1 MRRSERTYDL
11 DAQTRVSESVQ
22 RRVPPAMTDMEKQYE
37 VRLNENGDAYR
48 RLNRSVEQGMR

>member
-11 DAQTRVSESVQ
+11 DAQTRESESVQ

-37 VRLNENGDAYR
+37 VRLDENGDNHR
-48 RLNRSVEQGMR
+48 GSNRSVEQGMR